1 MAKLIQTITYGSG
14 RAEVFESW
22 THIYTTGKN
31 PVVTYLPHYDEW
43 RPFAAEHDG
52 DGRQVNSL
60 PRDVVEG
67 LIGATDSVMQ
77 SIEAAAKAALTA
89 AKAALVER
97 DEVGRKSWQ
106 AMTKDER
113 DAVNAHALRTEG
125 HTVD

>member
-1 MAKLIQTITYGSG
+1 MAKLIQTITYDSG

-43 RPFAAEHDG
+43 RPLAAEYDSE
-52 DGRQVNSL
+52 GRQVHSL
-60 PRDVVEG
+60 PRDVV
-67 LIGATDSVMQ
+67 ARRVNVADSVMI

-89 AKAALVER
+89 AKVALVER
-97 DEVGRKSWQ
+97 DEAGRKSWQ

-125 HTVD
+125 HTVE